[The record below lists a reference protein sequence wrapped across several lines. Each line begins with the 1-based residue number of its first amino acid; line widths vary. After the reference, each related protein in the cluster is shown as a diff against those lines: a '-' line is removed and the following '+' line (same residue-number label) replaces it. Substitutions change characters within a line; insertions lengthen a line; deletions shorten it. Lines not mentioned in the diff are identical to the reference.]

1 MKLLVATGN
10 EHKAEEFRRI
20 LSPLGFKV
28 ETMTDLN
35 IKDQPEE
42 TGTTFSENAYIKAKF
57 LYDKT
62 GLPVIADDSGLEVKA
77 LGGRPGIYSARYAG
91 EGATSHQCIEKL
103 LKELDKEND
112 RAAEFV
118 CVICYIDRHG
128 NPSFVKG
135 RCQGVIG
142 KKSVGDFGFGYDPVF
157 FVGDNSFAEIS
168 PHEKDKISHRA
179 KALKNLLELLKAKG
193 RD

>member
-1 MKLLVATGN
+1 MKLLIATGN
-10 EHKAEEFRRI
+10 KHKAEEFRRI
-20 LSPLGFKV
+20 LSPLGFKI
-28 ETMTDLN
+28 ETMADLK

-42 TGTTFSENAYIKAKF
+42 TGTTFRENAYIKAKF
-57 LYDKT
+57 LYDIT

-91 EGATSHQCIEKL
+91 EGATSRQCIEKL
-103 LKELDKEND
+103 LNELLGETD

-118 CVICYIDRHG
+118 CVICYIDKRG
-128 NPSFVKG
+128 NPSFVEG

-142 KKSVGDFGFGYDPVF
+142 KESAGDFGFGYDPVF

-168 PHEKDKISHRA
+168 PQEKDKISHRA
-179 KALKNLLELLKAKG
+179 KALKKLLDLLKAKG

>member
-1 MKLLVATGN
+1 MKLLIATGN
-10 EHKAEEFRRI
+10 KHKAEEFRRI

-28 ETMTDLN
+28 ETMADLN
-35 IKDQPEE
+35 IKEQPAE
-42 TGTTFSENAYIKAKF
+42 TGKTFSENAYIKAKF
-57 LYDKT
+57 LQGKT

-91 EGATSHQCIEKL
+91 EGATSRQCIEKL
-103 LKELDKEND
+103 LKELDGETD

-118 CVICYIDRHG
+118 CVICYLDSDG
-128 NPSFVKG
+128 EPSFVEG

-142 KKSVGDFGFGYDPVF
+142 ENPAGDFGFGYDPVF
-157 FVGDNSFAEIS
+157 FVGDNSFAEIP

-179 KALKNLLELLKAKG
+179 KALKNLLDLLKLKG